1 MTVWYV
7 NLEDMHRLECPY
19 GFRDKLFPPSHWLY
33 ERKGSFFDP
42 EPSCLDEPGTR
53 PIQACTEHAAVTHGA
68 EGASSASK
76 SLEQSLPKDG
86 ACACSLD
93 KVSSQQF
100 CCSFILPSGHTAG
113 PSGYRYIFKWPQDL
127 QMEQTGN
134 SWYKL
139 SRNEVRRDLQFLSI
153 QKVMNNTRMI

>member
-7 NLEDMHRLECPY
+7 NLEYMHHLECPQ

-33 ERKGSFFDP
+33 ERKGCFFDP

-53 PIQACTEHAAVTHGA
+53 PIQACTEHTAGAHGA

-76 SLEQSLPKDG
+76 PLEQSLPKDG

-93 KVSSQQF
+93 KVSSQHPPYFAVAFF
-100 CCSFILPSGHTAG
+100 CPQGTQLGLQGSDIYLNGHKICRCDRIEI
-113 PSGYRYIFKWPQDL
+113 YVIQ
-127 QMEQTGN
+127 
-134 SWYKL
+134 
-139 SRNEVRRDLQFLSI
+139 NE
-153 QKVMNNTRMI
+153 

>member
-33 ERKGSFFDP
+33 ERKGCCFDP

-93 KVSSQQF
+93 KVSSQHPSYFAVALF
-100 CCSFILPSGHTAG
+100 C
-113 PSGYRYIFKWPQDL
+113 PQGTQLDL
-127 QMEQTGN
+127 QGSDIYLNGHKICRWNRLEIHDTNWVEMRWGGICN
-134 SWYKL
+134 
-139 SRNEVRRDLQFLSI
+139 F
-153 QKVMNNTRMI
+153 